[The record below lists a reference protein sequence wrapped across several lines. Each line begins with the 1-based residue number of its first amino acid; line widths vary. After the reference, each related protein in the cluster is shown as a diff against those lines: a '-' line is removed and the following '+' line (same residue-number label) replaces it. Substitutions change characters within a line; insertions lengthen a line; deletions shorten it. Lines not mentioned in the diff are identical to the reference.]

1 MRMMMIRW
9 TLPRLE
15 DFIRLIDFRR
25 AFLNFFLPAPT
36 VRAKDPGRNKE
47 ANTHNLRYWDQ
58 IQQLTVF
65 NTAQAAAR
73 HSDQYEMPYD
83 RN

>member
-1 MRMMMIRW
+1 MMKIRW

-15 DFIRLIDFRR
+15 DFIRFIDFRR
-25 AFLNFFLPAPT
+25 EFLNFFLPAPT
-36 VRAKDPGRNKE
+36 VRAKDPGRNKD
-47 ANTHNLRYWDQ
+47 LRYWDQ

-73 HSDQYEMPYD
+73 HSGQYEMPYE

>member
-1 MRMMMIRW
+1 MIRW

-15 DFIRLIDFRR
+15 DFIGLIDFRR
-25 AFLNFFLPAPT
+25 AFLNFLLPAPT
-36 VRAKDPGRNKE
+36 LRAGEIRKPD
-47 ANTHNLRYWDQ
+47 AFNTHNLRYWDQ
-58 IQQLTVF
+58 IQELRVF

-73 HSDQYEMPYD
+73 HSGQYEMPYE